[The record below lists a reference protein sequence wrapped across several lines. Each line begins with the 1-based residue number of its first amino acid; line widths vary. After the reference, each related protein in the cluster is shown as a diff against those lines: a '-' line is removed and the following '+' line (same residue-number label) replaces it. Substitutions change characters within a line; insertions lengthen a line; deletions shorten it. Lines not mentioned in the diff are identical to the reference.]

1 MSKKIVKV
9 GSRESALAMWQTEFV
24 IQRLEEKTNDYI
36 FEIVP
41 IKTKGDK
48 ILDVA
53 LAKVGDKGLFT
64 KELEQAMLDGEID
77 LAVHSMKDMPTVIVE
92 GLTIAAILKRHDPH
106 DVMVAIPE
114 ITSFDAL
121 PEGAKVGT
129 SSLRRRAQLLHIRPD
144 LDIHD
149 IRGNLNTRMRKMAD
163 EHFDALILAAAGVE
177 RLGWSDKITE
187 KLSYDICL
195 PAVSQGAIGVECRAD
210 DAEILA
216 LTALIHDEAT
226 TVCVKAE
233 RALLKALEGGCQVPI
248 GALAEIQGEQLYLR
262 GIVGSLNGTILLK
275 DQETGSIETPEQIG
289 ITLAQRFLD
298 NGAQQILDSIRQELA
313 Q

>member
-1 MSKKIVKV
+1 M
-9 GSRESALAMWQTEFV
+9 ADEFV

-163 EHFDALILAAAGVE
+163 EHFDALILGRCWSGAAGLV
-177 RLGWSDKITE
+177 R
-187 KLSYDICL
+187 
-195 PAVSQGAIGVECRAD
+195 
-210 DAEILA
+210 
-216 LTALIHDEAT
+216 
-226 TVCVKAE
+226 
-233 RALLKALEGGCQVPI
+233 
-248 GALAEIQGEQLYLR
+248 
-262 GIVGSLNGTILLK
+262 
-275 DQETGSIETPEQIG
+275 
-289 ITLAQRFLD
+289 
-298 NGAQQILDSIRQELA
+298 
-313 Q
+313 

>member
-226 TVCVKAE
+226 AVCVKAE
-233 RALLKALEGGCQVPI
+233 RALLKTLEGGCQVPI

>member
-1 MSKKIVKV
+1 M
-9 GSRESALAMWQTEFV
+9 
-24 IQRLEEKTNDYI
+24 
-36 FEIVP
+36 
-41 IKTKGDK
+41 
-48 ILDVA
+48 A

-226 TVCVKAE
+226 AVCVKAE